1 MSGLSV
7 EQLTQKAREFLPSR
21 HYLYAVI
28 AIAGMQFLATM
39 DGTIAVVTL
48 PKIQAELHLNDATRS
63 WVITAYMLSFGG
75 LMLLGGRLGDTFG
88 RKRVF
93 IGGITLFTL
102 ASIGVGLAQEDIGLA
117 IFRLIQGVGAAVA
130 SPTALALIATTFPKG
145 PLRTAAVAVFGAMT
159 GVGSIAGLIVG
170 GALAEVSWRL
180 AFLINVPAG
189 ALMIYLAVRSL
200 TETEREPMKLDV
212 AGSVLATLGCTA
224 AVFGFTQGPDRGWDS
239 PYTIV
244 SLIAA
249 TALLIA
255 FLLVERTAEN
265 PVVPFSLFADRNRV
279 ATFAAIF
286 LAGGVLFTLTITI
299 GLYMQDLMKYSP
311 LRTGISA
318 IPFVVG
324 MGIGLGVSSQ
334 LVTRL
339 APRVLILCGG
349 VVVFGAM
356 IYGSTIDRTIA
367 YFPDFAT
374 AIFVGGLGIGTI
386 VVPVVLSAITGVD
399 ADRIGPLSAISLML
413 QNLGGPIVLV
423 IIQAIITSRTLYL
436 GGATGPVQ
444 NMNRDQLH
452 ALDHGYTYG
461 MLWIA
466 GTAVLVGVA
475 ALFITYSAAD
485 VAHAQKAQAAH
496 DQGLDEDELE

>member
-1 MSGLSV
+1 
-7 EQLTQKAREFLPSR
+7 
-21 HYLYAVI
+21 
-28 AIAGMQFLATM
+28 
-39 DGTIAVVTL
+39 
-48 PKIQAELHLNDATRS
+48 
-63 WVITAYMLSFGG
+63 
-75 LMLLGGRLGDTFG
+75 
-88 RKRVF
+88 
-93 IGGITLFTL
+93 
-102 ASIGVGLAQEDIGLA
+102 
-117 IFRLIQGVGAAVA
+117 
-130 SPTALALIATTFPKG
+130 
-145 PLRTAAVAVFGAMT
+145 
-159 GVGSIAGLIVG
+159 
-170 GALAEVSWRL
+170 
-180 AFLINVPAG
+180 
-189 ALMIYLAVRSL
+189 
-200 TETEREPMKLDV
+200 
-212 AGSVLATLGCTA
+212 
-224 AVFGFTQGPDRGWDS
+224 QGPDRGWDS

-244 SLIAA
+244 SLIVAA
-249 TALLIA
+249 ALLIA

-367 YFPDFAT
+367 YFPDFST

>member
-1 MSGLSV
+1 MPGLNV
-7 EQLTQKAREFLPSR
+7 EQLSQKARELLPSR

-28 AIAGMQFLATM
+28 AIGGMQLLATM

-93 IGGITLFTL
+93 MGGTALFVV
-102 ASIGVGLAQEDIGLA
+102 ASIGVGIAQEDIGLA
-117 IFRLIQGVGAAVA
+117 IARLIQGVGAAVA
-130 SPTALALIATTFPKG
+130 SPTALALVATTFPKG
-145 PLRTAAVAVFGAMT
+145 PLRNTAVAVFGAMT
-159 GVGSIAGLIVG
+159 GIGSVSGLIVG
-170 GALAEVSWRL
+170 GFLAEFSWRL
-180 AFLINVPAG
+180 AFLINVPVG
-189 ALMIYLAVRSL
+189 LLMIYLAVRSL
-200 TETEREPMKLDV
+200 QETEREPMKLDV
-212 AGSVLATLGCTA
+212 AGSILATLGCTA

-244 SLIAA
+244 SLIVAA
-249 TALLIA
+249 GLLIA
-255 FLLVERTAEN
+255 FLFVERTAEN
-265 PVVPFSLFADRNRV
+265 PVLPFSLFHDRNRV
-279 ATFAAIF
+279 ATFVAVF

-311 LRTGISA
+311 LQTGFA
-318 IPFVVG
+318 AFPFVVG
-324 MGIGLGVSSQ
+324 TGIGLGLASQ
-334 LVTRL
+334 LVSRL
-339 APRVLILCGG
+339 APRVLILAGG
-349 VVVFGAM
+349 VVVFAAM
-356 IYGSTIDRTIA
+356 LYGSTIDRNIH
-367 YFPDFAT
+367 YLPFAT
-374 AIFVGGLGIGTI
+374 AIFVGGFGIGMI

-423 IIQAIITSRTLYL
+423 VIQAIITSRTLFL
-436 GGATGPVQ
+436 GGAKGPVQ
-444 NMNRDQLH
+444 NMNEAQLH

-466 GTAVLVGVA
+466 GVAVLVGVA
-475 ALFITYSAAD
+475 ALFISYTAAD
-485 VAHAQKAQAAH
+485 VAHAQQSQAAH
-496 DQGLDEDELE
+496 DRGDDEETV

>member
-39 DGTIAVVTL
+39 DGAIAVVTL

-145 PLRTAAVAVFGAMT
+145 PLRTAAVGVFGAMT

-249 TALLIA
+249 AALLIA
-255 FLLVERTAEN
+255 FLFVERTAEN
-265 PVVPFSLFADRNRV
+265 PVLPFSLFTDRNRV

-286 LAGGVLFTLTITI
+286 MAGGVLFTLTITI

-311 LRTGISA
+311 LRTGIAA

-324 MGIGLGVSSQ
+324 MGIGLGLSSQ

-356 IYGSTIDRTIA
+356 LYGSTIDRTIA

-374 AIFVGGLGIGTI
+374 AIFVGGIGIGTI
-386 VVPVVLSAITGVD
+386 VVPVILSAITGVD

-485 VAHAQKAQAAH
+485 IAHAQKAQAAH